1 MGLLDLEGQE
11 AGLEG
16 SSDEEVLALSIK
28 YPHQFEVLLLRYQD
42 AFIRKAESIVRST
55 EEAED
60 ITQEAFAKIYL
71 NAARF
76 KVVPGASFKS
86 WGYRILINTALTHY
100 QKRKRE
106 WQGSAPLD
114 PEFYEALPDTTMRQ
128 FEKLDAREYMISV
141 LSKMPEHLGRIL
153 SLHFLDGKPQKEIA
167 QEEGMSVGAVK
178 TRIHR
183 AKKEFKK
190 IAGEFIS

>member
-100 QKRKRE
+100 RKIKRRF
-106 WQGSAPLD
+106 G
-114 PEFYEALPDTTMRQ
+114 
-128 FEKLDAREYMISV
+128 
-141 LSKMPEHLGRIL
+141 
-153 SLHFLDGKPQKEIA
+153 
-167 QEEGMSVGAVK
+167 QEEYLDTFLYDILGG
-178 TRIHR
+178 
-183 AKKEFKK
+183 KK
-190 IAGEFIS
+190 IVIVNKLER